1 MLDIQIPVAVI
12 ETEPDDQN
20 GLGEIRG
27 KLKEE
32 LGESHVLEEILS
44 LNDLG
49 MDVPQNFVTASPSI
63 FSSKT
68 RNLHQRMKVKSKLW
82 PIFGQRS

>member
-1 MLDIQIPVAVI
+1 VVVLPTLQRAIEVRTEMLDIQIPVAVI

-49 MDVPQNFVTASPSI
+49 MDVPQNSNWKGSEKRTS
-63 FSSKT
+63 
-68 RNLHQRMKVKSKLW
+68 
-82 PIFGQRS
+82 